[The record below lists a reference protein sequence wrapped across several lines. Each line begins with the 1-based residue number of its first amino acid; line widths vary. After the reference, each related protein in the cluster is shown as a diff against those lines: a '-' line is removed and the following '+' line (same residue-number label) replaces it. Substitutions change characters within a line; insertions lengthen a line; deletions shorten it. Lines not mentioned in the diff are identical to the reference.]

1 MEIIALIFYVAAV
14 IDFVMSWL
22 GYNLTYFLGAASNF
36 SPIILVG
43 IGFVIQKLGESG
55 GAGLR
60 QSEEDS
66 LPEQYRTKS
75 RRKTKKSK

>member
-1 MEIIALIFYVAAV
+1 MEIIALIFYAAAI
-14 IDFVMSWL
+14 IDFVSSWL

-75 RRKTKKSK
+75 RKKTKKSK

>member
-1 MEIIALIFYVAAV
+1 M
-14 IDFVMSWL
+14 
-22 GYNLTYFLGAASNF
+22 SNF
-36 SPIILVG
+36 SPILLGG

-66 LPEQYRTKS
+66 LPEQYKKKS
-75 RRKTKKSK
+75 RKKTKKSK

>member
-1 MEIIALIFYVAAV
+1 MEIIALIFYAAAV
-14 IDFVMSWL
+14 IDFVTSWL
-22 GYNLTYFLGAASNF
+22 GYNLTYFLGEASRF
-36 SPIILVG
+36 SPIILGG

-75 RRKTKKSK
+75 RKKKKKSM

>member
-1 MEIIALIFYVAAV
+1 MEYIALVFYGAAV
-14 IDFVMSWL
+14 IDFVLSWL
-22 GYNLTYFLGAASNF
+22 GINLTYFLGEASRF
-36 SPIILVG
+36 SPFILAG

-75 RRKTKKSK
+75 KKKTKKNK

>member
-1 MEIIALIFYVAAV
+1 MEILALIFYAAAV

-60 QSEEDS
+60 QSEEDN

-75 RRKTKKSK
+75 RKKTKKSK

>member
-1 MEIIALIFYVAAV
+1 MEFIAIIFYVAAA
-14 IDFVMSWL
+14 IDFVSSWL
-22 GYNLTYFLGAASNF
+22 GYNLTYFLGEASRF

-60 QSEEDS
+60 QSEDDS

-75 RRKTKKSK
+75 RKKTQKSK

>member
-1 MEIIALIFYVAAV
+1 MEFIALIFYAAAV
-14 IDFVMSWL
+14 IDFVTGWL
-22 GYNLTYFLGAASNF
+22 GYNFTYFLGEASRF
-36 SPIILVG
+36 SPIILGG

-60 QSEEDS
+60 QSEEDN

-75 RRKTKKSK
+75 RKKTKKSK

>member
-22 GYNLTYFLGAASNF
+22 GYNLTYFLGEASRF
-36 SPIILVG
+36 SPIILGG
-43 IGFVIQKLGESG
+43 IGFVIQKLGESSG
-55 GAGLR
+55 EGLR
-60 QSEEDS
+60 QSEDDS

-75 RRKTKKSK
+75 RKKTKKSK

>member
-1 MEIIALIFYVAAV
+1 MEILALIFYAAAV

>member
-1 MEIIALIFYVAAV
+1 MEYIALVFYGAAV
-14 IDFVMSWL
+14 IYFVLSWL
-22 GYNLTYFLGAASNF
+22 GINLTYFLGAASNF
-36 SPIILVG
+36 SPIILGG

-75 RRKTKKSK
+75 KKKTKKNK

>member
-75 RRKTKKSK
+75 RKKTKKIK

>member
-1 MEIIALIFYVAAV
+1 MEFIALIFYAAAV
-14 IDFVMSWL
+14 IDFVSSWL
-22 GYNLTYFLGAASNF
+22 GYNLGAASNF
-36 SPIILVG
+36 SPIILGG

-60 QSEEDS
+60 QSEDDS

-75 RRKTKKSK
+75 RKKTKKSKWK

>member
-1 MEIIALIFYVAAV
+1 MGNIAGIFYILAVA
-14 IDFVMSWL
+14 DFGLSWM
-22 GYNLTYFLGAASNF
+22 GINITSFLGPMSNF
-36 SPIILVG
+36 SPILLGG

-66 LPEQYRTKS
+66 LPEQYKKKS
-75 RRKTKKSK
+75 RKKTKKSK

>member
-1 MEIIALIFYVAAV
+1 MEILALIFYAAAV

-66 LPEQYRTKS
+66 LPDQYRTKS
-75 RRKTKKSK
+75 RKKTKKSK